1 MQLKARS
8 MLSDQIMKDRLNSSQ
23 NKKQTSKPLILYQ
36 NGWENV
42 QFEFAEIKQV
52 LLKKFRAQ
60 TAQTEVYTLQNK
72 LP

>member
-36 NGWENV
+36 NDWKNF
-42 QFEFAEIKQV
+42 QFEFEVIKQV
-52 LLKKFRAQ
+52 LKTK
-60 TAQTEVYTLQNK
+60 
-72 LP
+72 